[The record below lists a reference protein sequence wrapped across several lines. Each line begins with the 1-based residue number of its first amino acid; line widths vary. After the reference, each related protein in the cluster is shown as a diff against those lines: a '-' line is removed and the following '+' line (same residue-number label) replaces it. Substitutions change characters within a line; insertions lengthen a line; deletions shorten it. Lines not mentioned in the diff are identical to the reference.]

1 MFLILDSHQLNLRFK
16 KKMELPP
23 IDTRSKGMW
32 NFTGSLA
39 YLCSNKLNGEREKSR
54 SQREKFW
61 YTYLQSVTFYTYL
74 HRIRIGNEISSGPL
88 SARVSTA
95 LQPAFLVAKLASCVV
110 VAQALGMFYSVL
122 TLSFY
127 EHFPK
132 FLQENKNFVLKNSCL
147 CKCK

>member
-32 NFTGSLA
+32 NFTDSLA
-39 YLCSNKLNGEREKSR
+39 YLCSNKLNGENERERSIKLEGKSFGTLIY
-54 SQREKFW
+54 SLCKFL
-61 YTYLQSVTFYTYL
+61 YTYI

-88 SARVSTA
+88 SASVSTA

-110 VAQALGMFYSVL
+110 VA
-122 TLSFY
+122 
-127 EHFPK
+127 
-132 FLQENKNFVLKNSCL
+132 
-147 CKCK
+147 